1 MKEWRSVP
9 HYEAYEVSNEG
20 QVRRNGRV
28 LKMQPGPTGHLS
40 VTLYTKGTKKQAQ
53 VHRLVLLAFVG
64 PPPSMMETRHYPD
77 RDPANNRLENLSWA
91 TRKTNFG
98 DKVEHGTNLVGE
110 QNHLATLT
118 WKEVQLI
125 RDNPEKLSQYALAR
139 KFNVDQSNI
148 SYIQRGKTW
157 RK

>member
-1 MKEWRSVP
+1 MTEWRSVLG
-9 HYEAYEVSNEG
+9 YEAYEVSNQG
-20 QVRRNGRV
+20 QVRRNGRI
-28 LKMQPGPTGHLS
+28 LKTQPSPTGHLS
-40 VTLYTKGTKKQAQ
+40 VSLHDHGRRQQAQ

-64 PPPSMMETRHYPD
+64 PPPSKMEARHYPD
-77 RDPANNRLENLSWA
+77 RDPANNWLENLSWA

-110 QNHLATLT
+110 RNHLATLT

-125 RDNPEKLSQYALAR
+125 RDNPERLSQRVLGKR
-139 KFNVDQSNI
+139 FNVDQSNI